1 MEILKIALA
10 TLLAERSVKN
20 EKSSKDC
27 KKTNKDKWKERN

>member
-1 MEILKIALA
+1 MDILKIALA

-27 KKTNKDKWKERN
+27 EKRNKEK

>member
-27 KKTNKDKWKERN
+27 KKTNKDK

>member
-1 MEILKIALA
+1 MDILKIALA

-27 KKTNKDKWKERN
+27 KKTNKHK

>member
-1 MEILKIALA
+1 MDILKMALA

-27 KKTNKDKWKERN
+27 EKTNKDK

>member
-1 MEILKIALA
+1 MDILKIALA

-27 KKTNKDKWKERN
+27 KKTNKDKWRE